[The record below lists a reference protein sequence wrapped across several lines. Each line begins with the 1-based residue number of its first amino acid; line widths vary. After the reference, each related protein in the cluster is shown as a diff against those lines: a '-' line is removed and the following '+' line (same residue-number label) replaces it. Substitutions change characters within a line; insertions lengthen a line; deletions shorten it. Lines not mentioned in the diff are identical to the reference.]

1 MRRLRIRW
9 WSWPAL
15 PGLFAGA
22 ALAAGGQARL
32 VESVEVRC
40 PSVLGIGVETDL
52 VFCDV
57 LAQQD
62 PELGV
67 IVVLPPR
74 RGDAMLSF
82 NLHNRHTYS
91 EDDLERG
98 RGYARYLAEVA
109 VASMAG
115 DVLARRYVL
124 NEFRT
129 ADDLVDRVAGGAG
142 PEGVKAIAPTGLER
156 VFVTIPADLERVV
169 IVGQTLEVTGVEGN
183 PESIWSPGRP
193 VAVISEVQLEYAR
206 PDRTNRQE

>member
-1 MRRLRIRW
+1 MRGHRVPW
-9 WSWPAL
+9 WSRPAAVVL
-15 PGLFAGA
+15 LA
-22 ALAAGGQARL
+22 AAVPPAAGGQTRL

-62 PELGV
+62 PALGI

-74 RGDAMLSF
+74 RGEATLSF

-91 EDDLERG
+91 ADDVR
-98 RGYARYLAEVA
+98 RSRAYARYLAEVA
-109 VASMAG
+109 VASPAR
-115 DVLARRYVL
+115 ARRGRRFGG

-129 ADDLVDRVAGGAG
+129 AADQFGRVAGGAG

-156 VFVTIPADLERVV
+156 VSVTIPADLGRVV
-169 IVGQTLEVTGVEGN
+169 IVGQTLEVTLFDGALER
-183 PESIWSPGRP
+183 IWSPGRP
-193 VAVISEVQLEYAR
+193 VAVISEVQLEYASR
-206 PDRTNRQE
+206 

>member
-1 MRRLRIRW
+1 MSGLRIRW
-9 WSWPAL
+9 WSWPVL
-15 PGLFAGA
+15 GLLAGVVPGA
-22 ALAAGGQARL
+22 ASGQGLL

-62 PELGV
+62 PALGV

-74 RGDAMLSF
+74 RGEATLSF

-91 EDDLERG
+91 EDDVRRG
-98 RGYARYLAEVA
+98 RAYARYLSEVA
-109 VASMAG
+109 VASAAG

-129 ADDLVDRVAGGAG
+129 ADDLFDRIAGGAG
-142 PEGVKAIAPTGLER
+142 PEGVKAVAPIGVER
-156 VFVTIPADLERVV
+156 VSVTIPANLEQVV
-169 IVGQTLEVTGVEGN
+169 IVGQILELTGVDGN
-183 PESIWSPGRP
+183 QERIWSPGRP
-193 VAVISEVQLEYAR
+193 VAVISELQLGYVSR
-206 PDRTNRQE
+206 

>member
-1 MRRLRIRW
+1 MSGLRSRRR
-9 WSWPAL
+9 SWPVL
-15 PGLFAGA
+15 IGLLAGVVPA
-22 ALAAGGQARL
+22 PAAGQGRL

-62 PELGV
+62 PALGV

-74 RGDAMLSF
+74 RGEANLSF

-91 EDDLERG
+91 EDDVRRG
-98 RGYARYLAEVA
+98 RAYARYLAEVA
-109 VASMAG
+109 VASPAG
-115 DVLARRYVL
+115 DVLGRRYVL

-129 ADDLVDRVAGGAG
+129 AEDLFDRVAGGAG

-156 VFVTIPADLERVV
+156 VSVAIPGNLNQVV
-169 IVGQTLEVTGVEGN
+169 IVGQTLEVTLFDGN
-183 PESIWSPGRP
+183 LERTWSPGRP
-193 VAVISEVQLEYAR
+193 VAVISEVQLEYASR
-206 PDRTNRQE
+206 

>member
-1 MRRLRIRW
+1 MSGLRNRW
-9 WSWPAL
+9 WSWPVL
-15 PGLFAGA
+15 IGLLAGVVPA
-22 ALAAGGQARL
+22 SAGGQGRL

-62 PELGV
+62 PALGV

-74 RGDAMLSF
+74 RGEATLSF

-91 EDDLERG
+91 EDEVKRG
-98 RGYARYLAEVA
+98 RAYTRYLAEVA
-109 VASMAG
+109 VASPAG
-115 DVLARRYVL
+115 DVLGRRYVL

-129 ADDLVDRVAGGAG
+129 GDDLFDRVAGGAG

-156 VFVTIPADLERVV
+156 VSVTIPADLDQAVV
-169 IVGQTLEVTGVEGN
+169 VGQTLEVTLFDGN
-183 PESIWSPGRP
+183 LERIWSPGRP
-193 VAVISEVQLEYAR
+193 VAVISEVQLEYASR
-206 PDRTNRQE
+206 

>member
-1 MRRLRIRW
+1 MSGLRIRR
-9 WSWPAL
+9 WSWPVL
-15 PGLFAGA
+15 GLLAGVVPGA
-22 ALAAGGQARL
+22 ASGQGLL

-62 PELGV
+62 PALGV

-74 RGDAMLSF
+74 RGEATLSF

-91 EDDLERG
+91 EDDVTRG
-98 RGYARYLAEVA
+98 RAYARYLSEVA
-109 VASMAG
+109 VASAAG

-129 ADDLVDRVAGGAG
+129 ADDLFDRIAGGAG
-142 PEGVKAIAPTGLER
+142 PEGVKAVAPIGVER
-156 VFVTIPADLERVV
+156 VSVTIPANLEQVV
-169 IVGQTLEVTGVEGN
+169 IVGQILELTGVDGN
-183 PESIWSPGRP
+183 QERIWSPGRP
-193 VAVISEVQLEYAR
+193 VAVISELQLGYVSR
-206 PDRTNRQE
+206 